1 MVYCVMISLRNILI
15 RVLARGI
22 PMFAQGIPIFARGIP
37 MFAQGRIPPFLRG
50 GRSSFAA
57 IAAFCLL
64 AASCSL
70 FETRDPEQPGT
81 TTVPVFIQPDRPQD
95 VIQNLQNAVRTMNLD
110 NYRRCLDPEVFSY
123 QPSSVAQSSNP
134 DLWLGWGF
142 PEEEAYFNN
151 MRAEAEGLS
160 GHELRLENRRLVQIS
175 TDQEQFDADYRLTVQ
190 HNRQGL
196 PDVAEG
202 VLRLIMVRDE
212 SGSWAIESWS
222 DAAEGSD
229 FTWSDFRAA
238 FL

>member
-1 MVYCVMISLRNILI
+1 MISLRNILI